1 MSAPIIAYIALGSNL
16 DQPAAQVKR
25 GFAELHALARTR
37 LTRRSPLYRTKPVG
51 YADQPDFVNA
61 IAEIETCLSPDE
73 LLDASLEIERKHGRN
88 RTFKNAPRTLDLD
101 ILLYGNMVS
110 AEPRLTLPHP
120 RMHERAFVLVPLAEI
135 APDCMIPGRGRV
147 ADLVKSIGAE
157 TPPQRIED

>member
-1 MSAPIIAYIALGSNL
+1 LI
-16 DQPAAQVKR
+16 
-25 GFAELHALARTR
+25 
-37 LTRRSPLYRTKPVG
+37 RRSSLYCTTPVG

-61 IAEIETCLSPDE
+61 VAEIETRLSPDE
-73 LLDASLEIERKHGRN
+73 LLEACLEIERKHGRN

-101 ILLYGNMVS
+101 ILLYGDMMSV
-110 AEPRLTLPHP
+110 EPRLTLPHP

-135 APDCMIPGRGRV
+135 APDCVIPRRGCV